1 MTELQLRDAD
11 ERRPPGPAIVCE
23 NLVKIFQV
31 DDLEAI
37 ALQGLDLVVE
47 YGEFIAIVG
56 ASGSGKSTLLSIL
69 GGLDVPSAGTAH
81 VDGRDLL
88 QMTGAERT
96 RYRRSVVGFVAQQT
110 SRNLIPYLTA
120 VENVE
125 VPLRL
130 AGRSRRSR
138 RVTATMLLEQV
149 GLADRLHHHPR
160 EMSGGEQQR
169 VAIAVAVANRPKV
182 VLADE
187 PTGELDTST
196 ASEVIDVFR
205 SLADEHGVTVV
216 VVTHDRELAARV
228 DRTVSIRDGRTST
241 EVVNRTVTDGDEDTR
256 TVPEEFTVLDR
267 FGRLQLP
274 ADYVD
279 ALALGRRVR
288 LALQPDRI
296 NVFPDRAASSD
307 ESAPED
313 GDRSTEWPVEDDPH
327 RGWRRD

>member
-1 MTELQLRDAD
+1 MTDLLVPDA
-11 ERRPPGPAIVCE
+11 EARPSTRPAIVCD
-23 NLVKIFQV
+23 NLVKIYQV

-47 YGEFIAIVG
+47 HGEFVAIVG

-96 RYRRSVVGFVAQQT
+96 RYRRGVVGFVAQQT

-130 AGRSRRSR
+130 AGRSRKSR
-138 RVTATMLLEQV
+138 RVRATLLLEQV
-149 GLADRLHHHPR
+149 GLADRLHHRPR

-169 VAIAVAVANRPKV
+169 VAIAVAVANQPEV

-187 PTGELDTST
+187 PTGELDTTT
-196 ASEVIDVFR
+196 AGEVIDVFR

-216 VVTHDRELAARV
+216 VVTHDREVASRV

-241 EVVNRTVTDGDEDTR
+241 EVVNRTVTDGEDAR
-256 TVPEEFTVLDR
+256 TIPEEFTVLDR

-274 ADYVD
+274 ADYVE
-279 ALALGRRVR
+279 ALALERRVR
-288 LALQPDRI
+288 LTLQPDRV

-307 ESAPED
+307 DPASSTDDPSNERQES
-313 GDRSTEWPVEDDPH
+313 DDPH